1 MKSNDSSI
9 RVLYLQPSTNFGG
22 AERQAT
28 INIATLARR
37 GFKVVPMVGPGQ
49 TIVEWL
55 HAADVHNVVH
65 TKSFPGGWP
74 KLQGLGRL
82 ALPGRYLHSI
92 RALRAEIAE
101 TIAREKIDLV
111 FAAMAIS
118 WIAATPVARAAGIPI
133 VWRAGGTEAS
143 GLELTALRLWAT
155 RNRPDLVVCC
165 SWAVQRMFGPHIP
178 APAVV
183 VPNGVDTE
191 QFHPL
196 QGLPRYRPAGSSL
209 VVGFSARLVP
219 QKRPD
224 DVIRA
229 AAPIVR
235 RHPNVTFLIAGEGSR
250 RGQYEEMARRLGIE
264 RQVRF
269 LGYVAD
275 MPAFYAS
282 CDIIVLPSRSEGF
295 PNVVLEAMAM
305 RRALIVSNTPGALEV
320 VSDGREALVFPVGD
334 VRALARAI
342 DRLVTDNG
350 LRTALAARGQARAAA
365 YSLNES
371 AYRMADLLRRCVPRQ
386 LSPIRTPKQETSETA
401 EAARL

>member
-1 MKSNDSSI
+1 MKSNDARI

-28 INIATLARR
+28 INIGTLERR
-37 GFKVVPMVGPGQ
+37 GFKVVPMVGPGK
-49 TIVEWL
+49 TIVDWL
-55 HAADVHNVVH
+55 HAAGVRDVVH
-65 TKSFPGGWP
+65 SRSFPGGWP

-82 ALPGRYLHSI
+82 ALPGRYLRSVLD
-92 RALRAEIAE
+92 LRAEIAAV
-101 TIAREKIDLV
+101 IAREHIDVV

-118 WIAATPVARAAGIPI
+118 WIAATPVARAAGVPI

-143 GLELTALRLWAT
+143 GFELTALRLWAA
-155 RNRPDLVVCC
+155 RNRPDLLICC
-165 SWAVQRMFGPHIP
+165 SWAVQRMFGRYIP

-196 QGLPRYRPAGSSL
+196 QGLPRYRPPGASL

-235 RHPNVTFLIAGEGSR
+235 RHPHVTFLIAGDGSR
-250 RGQYEEMARRLGIE
+250 RAQYEELARRLGIE

-275 MPAFYAS
+275 MPAFYSS

-334 VRALARAI
+334 IRALARAI
-342 DRLVTDNG
+342 DRLVTDSA
-350 LRTALAARGQARAAA
+350 LRTALAARGQARAAV
-365 YSLNES
+365 YSLSES
-371 AYRMADLLRRCVPRQ
+371 AYRLADLLRRCVPRQ
-386 LSPIRTPKQETSETA
+386 LPQIPTVEPETSDAA

>member
-1 MKSNDSSI
+1 M
-9 RVLYLQPSTNFGG
+9 
-22 AERQAT
+22 
-28 INIATLARR
+28 
-37 GFKVVPMVGPGQ
+37 
-49 TIVEWL
+49 
-55 HAADVHNVVH
+55 
-65 TKSFPGGWP
+65 
-74 KLQGLGRL
+74 
-82 ALPGRYLHSI
+82 
-92 RALRAEIAE
+92 
-101 TIAREKIDLV
+101 
-111 FAAMAIS
+111 
-118 WIAATPVARAAGIPI
+118 
-133 VWRAGGTEAS
+133 
-143 GLELTALRLWAT
+143 
-155 RNRPDLVVCC
+155 
-165 SWAVQRMFGPHIP
+165 QRTFGPHVP
-178 APAVV
+178 APSVV

-196 QGLPRYRPAGSSL
+196 QGLPRYRPAGASM

-235 RHPNVTFLIAGEGSR
+235 KHPNVTFLIAGEGSR
-250 RGQYEEMARRLGIE
+250 RREYEALARHLGIE

-320 VSDGREALVFPVGD
+320 VSDGREALVFPTGD

-342 DRLVTDNG
+342 DRLI
-350 LRTALAARGQARAAA
+350 RTTGCARSWRRAARPG
-365 YSLNES
+365 
-371 AYRMADLLRRCVPRQ
+371 PR
-386 LSPIRTPKQETSETA
+386 PIR
-401 EAARL
+401 